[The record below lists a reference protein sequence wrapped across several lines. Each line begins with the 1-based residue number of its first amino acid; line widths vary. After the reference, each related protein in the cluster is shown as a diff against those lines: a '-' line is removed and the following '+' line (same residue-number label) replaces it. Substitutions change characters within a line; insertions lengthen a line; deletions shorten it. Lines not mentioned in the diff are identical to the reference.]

1 MTGQNVRGEKP
12 RPQWQMAAVHHC
24 ASRHGCLSSAAS
36 TFPSRAIS
44 LQRPAL
50 AGAARGA
57 NEAVRP
63 PAARQ
68 ILRARFLIGKTR
80 VERLAGHRSVIFPSG
95 WHVQNNTRTF
105 PLCKPC
111 STTSCAAGSK
121 GISFCTPN
129 ADLMREFI
137 EFGAQGKRQALY
149 TPHIAYVL
157 TNPAAFD
164 YVDAEQAKALPTNP
178 AHLPRMVAVDTDF
191 WGANK
196 DTAAE
201 RFEAWLLS

>member
-121 GISFCTPN
+121 GISFQFSIGKMECAWVPEFTCELRSPN
-129 ADLMREFI
+129 HRRGPL
-137 EFGAQGKRQALY
+137 
-149 TPHIAYVL
+149 
-157 TNPAAFD
+157 
-164 YVDAEQAKALPTNP
+164 
-178 AHLPRMVAVDTDF
+178 F
-191 WGANK
+191 WGRLSNMLK
-196 DTAAE
+196 YNT
-201 RFEAWLLS
+201 LLSARGWKTQNYLGNVSSD